1 MSSSLTILLAERNE
15 AQFLRI
21 TKLIYFSQIV
31 KKPPTY
37 KLAHST
43 THSFIRW
50 SQIEHITVII
60 IIAMK

>member
-1 MSSSLTILLAERNE
+1 MSSALTILLAERNE

-37 KLAHST
+37 ILAHST
-43 THSFIRW
+43 THSFIR
-50 SQIEHITVII
+50 SL
-60 IIAMK
+60 KSD